1 MNTIASVKLEIIEDR
16 IHLTAPYNS
25 AFEDMVER
33 WGIQLNKQSWHFDP
47 AEEADTREL
56 ALEYFGTDGVTG
68 VLAFQY
74 TRSHADAFDVIKD
87 VIRKAIDSVASPE
100 AWAESKRAAALV
112 SYTPDDYLYCENEN
126 HYYFRLF
133 YDTCQRVAK
142 DLAAMGVPIAFKDES
157 GDLSCQQDGVLLSI
171 AGCDEDDDWY
181 FDDPKTLPDSLAK
194 DILKYCLDEELWE
207 PLLDDDD
214 E

>member
-1 MNTIASVKLEIIEDR
+1 MSTIASVKIELNEDR
-16 IHLTAPYNS
+16 VHLTAPYNS
-25 AFEDMVER
+25 EFEDMVEGR
-33 WGIQLNKQSWHFDP
+33 GIQLTKQSWHFDP
-47 AEEADTREL
+47 ADEADIREL

-112 SYTPDDYLYCENEN
+112 SYTPDDYRYCENEN

-133 YDTCQRVAK
+133 SDTSERVA
-142 DLAAMGVPIAFKDES
+142 DELARMGVAIAFKDES

-181 FDDPKTLPDSLAK
+181 FDDPEKLPDSLAK
-194 DILKYCLDEELWE
+194 DILKYCLDEDLWE
-207 PLLDDDD
+207 LLQEDD